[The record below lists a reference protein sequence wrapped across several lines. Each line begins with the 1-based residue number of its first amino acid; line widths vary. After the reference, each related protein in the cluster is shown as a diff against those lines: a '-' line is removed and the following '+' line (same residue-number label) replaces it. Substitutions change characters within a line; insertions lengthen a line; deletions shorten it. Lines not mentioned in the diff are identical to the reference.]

1 MTRIDRLTDALRDR
15 RKAVAF
21 VGAAAALA
29 GAGSV
34 SAATMA
40 SAASPPAAHEVAAVR
55 HTTAGDSAVR
65 TVAVRRAPAAAKP
78 AKPYEI
84 YDSVTPSQIPAG
96 HDVATYADGSFAV
109 PTSAVSGKHV
119 LWIDTNGSD
128 PKAGALDVEPGDST
142 PAGAAAWAHKKLAAD
157 PGSVARIYTMR
168 SEWPAVKSAVAAL
181 PASMQSHVRWWIADP
196 TGVPHVVPGSSA
208 TQWYWGSNYDITTAT
223 PSF

>member
-55 HTTAGDSAVR
+55 HIAAGDSAVR
-65 TVAVRRAPAAAKP
+65 TVAVRRAPVAAKP

-128 PKAGALDVEPGDST
+128 PKAGALDVEPGDAT

-168 SEWPAVKSAVAAL
+168 SDWSAVKSAVAAL

>member
-40 SAASPPAAHEVAAVR
+40 SAASPAAAHEVA
-55 HTTAGDSAVR
+55 AVR
-65 TVAVRRAPAAAKP
+65 TVAVRRAPVPVKPAAPAKP

-109 PTSAVSGKHV
+109 PSSAVSGKHV

-128 PKAGALDVEPGDST
+128 PKAGALDVEPGDAT
-142 PAGAAAWAHKKLAAD
+142 PAGAAAWAHKKLAGD

-168 SEWPAVKSAVAAL
+168 SEWSAVKSAVAAL
-181 PASMQSHVRWWIADP
+181 PTSMQSHVRWWIADP